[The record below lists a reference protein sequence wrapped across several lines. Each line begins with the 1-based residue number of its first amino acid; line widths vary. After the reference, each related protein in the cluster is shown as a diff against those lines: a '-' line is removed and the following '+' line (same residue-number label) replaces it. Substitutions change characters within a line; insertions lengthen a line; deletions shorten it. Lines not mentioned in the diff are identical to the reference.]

1 MAARATKPDAK
12 TAAAAPKS
20 SRATSKAGLAPPSA
34 RTVAARLKAV
44 RKAAE
49 AEAAAP
55 AGKARRSSGEWLAA
69 ARASLSLSALGAQG
83 AHLRSQAQD
92 SGFRIAGVLV
102 TVGIGWIIGANTFDP
117 QAPSPKVVETMAAL
131 ATRIDQVE
139 AIARHA
145 EAQDVVGLRASVTSL
160 QANLETSRSQTHT
173 AIIEFSARVE
183 ALDRDSAAR
192 MLYAARDNAVR
203 FEKLD
208 RDVTARL
215 GEVDKFVMRS
225 AERITKLE
233 LRTDPVVGP
242 SPVSFAPPATPR
254 APMALAPISF
264 PRLRPLAEADAAPL
278 PAETTRVAATPRSA
292 NAHRIPVYGYVLRD
306 VRQGVAVLEGRS
318 GLRQVA
324 PGDDI
329 PGAGRVRA
337 IEKRG
342 REWVV
347 VTSIGVID
355 GKGY

>member
-1 MAARATKPDAK
+1 
-12 TAAAAPKS
+12 
-20 SRATSKAGLAPPSA
+20 
-34 RTVAARLKAV
+34 
-44 RKAAE
+44 
-49 AEAAAP
+49 
-55 AGKARRSSGEWLAA
+55 
-69 ARASLSLSALGAQG
+69 
-83 AHLRSQAQD
+83 
-92 SGFRIAGVLV
+92 
-102 TVGIGWIIGANTFDP
+102 
-117 QAPSPKVVETMAAL
+117 MAAL

-145 EAQDVVGLRASVTSL
+145 EAQDVVGLRASVTTL
-160 QANLETSRSQTHT
+160 QANLDASRSQTNT

-278 PAETTRVAATPRSA
+278 PAETTRVAATQRSA
-292 NAHRIPVYGYVLRD
+292 NPNRIPVHGYVLRD

-347 VTSIGVID
+347 VTSVGVID

>member
-1 MAARATKPDAK
+1 MAARATKPDAN

-55 AGKARRSSGEWLAA
+55 ASTARRSSGEWLAA

-117 QAPSPKVVETMAAL
+117 KAPSPKVVETMAAL

-139 AIARHA
+139 AIARRA
-145 EAQDVVGLRASVTSL
+145 EGQDVVGLRASVTSL
-160 QANLETSRSQTHT
+160 QANLDASRSQTHT

-278 PAETTRVAATPRSA
+278 PAETTRVAATQRSA
-292 NAHRIPVYGYVLRD
+292 NPNRIPVHGYVLRD

-347 VTSIGVID
+347 VTSVGVID